1 MKFISWFVCHNTTN
15 NPRDHEAR
23 SWNAADNALSN
34 CSLIYFSFKHLES
47 LSLNSDTC
55 LATHSS
61 SLIIASTCCCCCCFR
76 EVISELNLVFVVGW
90 ISRFYFNKIN
100 ICAPDSTC
108 HRPREI
114 IGCSVSL
121 SVIMNRD
128 ASSSVAYRPTYI
140 HIHIHS

>member
-90 ISRFYFNKIN
+90 ISRFYFNRALKIN
-100 ICAPDSTC
+100 IFFAWFHMPPSKRDYRLQRQLEFHHES
-108 HRPREI
+108 RRI
-114 IGCSVSL
+114 IISC
-121 SVIMNRD
+121 I
-128 ASSSVAYRPTYI
+128 
-140 HIHIHS
+140 